1 MVNNDCK
8 NITFPMICQGKN
20 SKEILTLAMNYEPTL
35 NLKPNKIRTSVMLI
49 FFNICIEKNRTFAP
63 LFSY

>member
-1 MVNNDCK
+1 
-8 NITFPMICQGKN
+8 MICQGKN